1 GNLSCPFGNPRLSPP
16 ASLPDALGE
25 LAGLPFDVRGAVLG
39 ETLELLHRVLHA
51 AAEIAVLEPGP
62 RLAARPG
69 REEEEHGGAGHR
81 RGGHRDEA
89 CPLAPTTP
97 ALTRLLP

>member
-69 REEEEHGGAGHR
+69 RAQEEHGGAGPPR
-81 RGGHRDEA
+81 RGPSREA
-89 CPLAPTTP
+89 RHLRPSPAPP
-97 ALTRLLP
+97 